1 MDALVL
7 PAPVKPAHATATL
20 ERQAQ
25 AKRLWLGVLPSRVK
39 ALPSQVLARRR
50 PEVALVPLRKR
61 IANLFL
67 QFLSVPELNPAAYT
81 GAIIPAGFC

>member
-1 MDALVL
+1 M
-7 PAPVKPAHATATL
+7 
-20 ERQAQ
+20 
-25 AKRLWLGVLPSRVK
+25 
-39 ALPSQVLARRR
+39 
-50 PEVALVPLRKR
+50 PLRKR